1 MHGWNDPLDQEG
13 AQRPV
18 PPTGEPPHRSS
29 GQPSPAYPDWD
40 GYQSY
45 GSAAY
50 ASLPGPVDPHR
61 TGPSGGDDTL
71 PSGLPHPGHPEAYHA
86 NPDGYRY
93 EPDADRYPTDGYR
106 YEPDADRYPTDGY
119 RYESDGYP
127 YVADGYHQ
135 QSDGYRHGADGYR
148 HERTPSRDEVFHDDR
163 VRGTT
168 GWTGATSGAPVAHR
182 TADARRRSGRRLP
195 RPTLAAG
202 AAAVVALAVM
212 VGAGVAFLPTGNEG
226 QQPLVAE
233 GAGGLPVD
241 GGSASTGAADT
252 AGDPTG
258 TPSATTSPNA
268 SPSPTAKPSPTP
280 VRAKAPTRS
289 IKRTASPAPSRTQAP
304 AGNTGTSSVEQQVV
318 TLVNQERAKAGCGA
332 VTINANL
339 ATAAQLHSDDQ
350 AARQQ
355 MSHTGSDGSDF
366 VQRAKRAGYQY
377 PIGENVAMGYETAA
391 AVMEGWMNSPGHRA
405 NILNCDAKAI
415 GVGVATG
422 GGRLYWT
429 QVFGSRA

>member
-13 AQRPV
+13 APRPV
-18 PPTGEPPHRSS
+18 PPTGEPPRRSS
-29 GQPSPAYPDWD
+29 GQPSRTQPDWND
-40 GYQSY
+40 YQSY

-50 ASLPGPVDPHR
+50 ASLPGPVDPYR
-61 TGPSGGDDTL
+61 TGPSADEHT
-71 PSGLPHPGHPEAYHA
+71 
-86 NPDGYRY
+86 
-93 EPDADRYPTDGYR
+93 DRYPAGSH
-106 YEPDADRYPTDGY
+106 
-119 RYESDGYP
+119 RYESDGHP
-127 YVADGYHQ
+127 YVADGYRHRP
-135 QSDGYRHGADGYR
+135 DGYRYDSDGHHSVTEGDYRAVGAGDYRPGAASAYRSFPGGDGMAG
-148 HERTPSRDEVFHDDR
+148 DDR
-163 VRGTT
+163 DTGDT
-168 GWTGATSGAPVAHR
+168 GWAGYAASGTAGNAPGAAAGRR
-182 TADARRRSGRRLP
+182 TAAGRRRDRRRFP
-195 RPTLAAG
+195 RPVLAAG
-202 AAAVVALAVM
+202 AVAVVALAVM
-212 VGAGVAFLPTGNEG
+212 AGAGVAFLPTGNEG
-226 QQPLVAE
+226 RQSPVAE
-233 GAGGLPVD
+233 GADGFRAD
-241 GGSASTGAADT
+241 GGPAAAGAADT

-258 TPSATTSPNA
+258 TPSATA
-268 SPSPTAKPSPTP
+268 SPSASTSPTAKPSPTP
-280 VRAKAPTRS
+280 VRSKAPTRS
-289 IKRTASPAPSRTQAP
+289 IKRTASPSPTRSKAP

-391 AVMEGWMNSPGHRA
+391 AVMDGWMNSPGHRA
-405 NILNCDAKAI
+405 NILNCDARAI